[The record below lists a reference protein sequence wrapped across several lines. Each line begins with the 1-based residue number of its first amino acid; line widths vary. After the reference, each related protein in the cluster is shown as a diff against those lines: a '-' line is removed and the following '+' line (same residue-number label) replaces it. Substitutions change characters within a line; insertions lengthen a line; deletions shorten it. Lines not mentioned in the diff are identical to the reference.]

1 MVRLTRFGVVRTA
14 SVAALIYLILSA
26 IVAIPVALIVSTT
39 PVTVT
44 DQFGRQLTMQLS
56 PVFILL
62 LPLVYAAFG
71 WIFTAVACL
80 VYNLAAWVTGGIEF
94 EAVPVAAAPPPV
106 TAAPPVAPPPA
117 SPPPTSPPTTPA
129 EPGTP

>member
-26 IVAIPVALIVSTT
+26 IVAIPVALIVSAT

-44 DQFGRQLTMQLS
+44 DQFGRTVTMQLS
-56 PVFILL
+56 PLFILL

-80 VYNLAAWVTGGIEF
+80 VYNLAASVTGGIEF
-94 EAVPVAAAPPPV
+94 EAVPVAAAPPAL
-106 TAAPPVAPPPA
+106 TTAPPMAPPPA
-117 SPPPTSPPTTPA
+117 SPPSMTPPSTPA

>member
-26 IVAIPVALIVSTT
+26 IVAIPVALVVSTT

-106 TAAPPVAPPPA
+106 TTAPPVAPPPA
-117 SPPPTSPPTTPA
+117 SPPSISPPSTPA